1 MPIYTMP
8 IKPSN
13 LPSSYSF
20 RLVDRQMLTAFL
32 NEPSQA
38 VATAI
43 VLKETANALRN
54 RVHRGQFHT
63 KAEVRRTR
71 VAAATAIAAL
81 KALRLNNNDANRAA
95 DALVCFLRDESTE
108 PSAFGGAV

>member
-13 LPSSYSF
+13 LPNSYSF

-38 VATAI
+38 VATAV
-43 VLKETANALRN
+43 VLKETAHALRN

-63 KAEVRRTR
+63 KAEVHRTR

-95 DALVCFLRDESTE
+95 DALVCFLRDESPE

>member
-13 LPSSYSF
+13 LPNSYSF

-43 VLKETANALRN
+43 VLKETAHALRN

-63 KAEVRRTR
+63 KAEVHRTR
-71 VAAATAIAAL
+71 VAAATAVAAL
-81 KALRLNNNDANRAA
+81 KALRLNSNDANRAA
-95 DALVCFLRDESTE
+95 DALVCFLRDESPE
-108 PSAFGGAV
+108 PSAFGGAA

>member
-1 MPIYTMP
+1 MWE
-8 IKPSN
+8 
-13 LPSSYSF
+13 LPRKGAALPNSYSF

-43 VLKETANALRN
+43 VLKETAHALRN

-63 KAEVRRTR
+63 KAEVHRTR
-71 VAAATAIAAL
+71 VAAATAVAAL
-81 KALRLNNNDANRAA
+81 KALRLNSNDANRAA
-95 DALVCFLRDESTE
+95 DALVCFLRDESPE

>member
-1 MPIYTMP
+1 MWE
-8 IKPSN
+8 
-13 LPSSYSF
+13 LPRKGAALPNSYSF

-38 VATAI
+38 VATAV
-43 VLKETANALRN
+43 VLKETAHALRN

-63 KAEVRRTR
+63 KAEVHRTR
-71 VAAATAIAAL
+71 VAAATAVAAL
-81 KALRLNNNDANRAA
+81 KALRLNNNDATRAA
-95 DALVCFLRDESTE
+95 DALVCFLRDESPE

>member
-43 VLKETANALRN
+43 VLKETAHALRN

-63 KAEVRRTR
+63 KAEVHRTR
-71 VAAATAIAAL
+71 VAAATAVAAL
-81 KALRLNNNDANRAA
+81 KALRLNSNDANRAA
-95 DALVCFLRDESTE
+95 DALVCFLRDESPE
-108 PSAFGGAV
+108 PSAFGGAA